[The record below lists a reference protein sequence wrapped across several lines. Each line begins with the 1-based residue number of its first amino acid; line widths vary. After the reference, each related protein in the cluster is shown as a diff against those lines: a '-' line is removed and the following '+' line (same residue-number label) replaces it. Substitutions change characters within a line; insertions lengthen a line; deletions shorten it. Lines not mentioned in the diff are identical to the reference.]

1 MRCQERAEQAQR
13 EDGKP
18 HAGGPGRLTHAER
31 VIDPASGLT
40 KGDLARYYV
49 QPPADE
55 TVSEGPAGLAGAR
68 AVGHRRGPVFPAP
81 HGCRDA
87 RRASVAGVP
96 VSGASALLELPTPRA
111 VLAAVQM
118 NAIEFHTWNAVK
130 TAIDKPDRIVF
141 DLDPGEGVPWEN
153 VGQAARVLRAL
164 LSEIGLDA
172 WLKTSGGKG
181 LHVLVP
187 LRRQHGWE
195 TTKDFSAAL
204 VRHLAQAWPQ
214 LFVAKSGPRNRV
226 GRIYADYLRNGFGA
240 TTVAPWSAGAAGPA
254 DLGADQLG
262 RTGAGARRRTGPSR
276 TRGSDW
282 ISAIVP
288 GMGMRR
294 RPGQGHGGAWFASV
308 VKARRRARGRRQA
321 GPRQGA
327 SDFFIEGAGCRT

>member
-1 MRCQERAEQAQR
+1 MPGERGRQTRR

-18 HAGGPGRLTHAER
+18 YAGGPGRLTHAER

-40 KGDLARYYV
+40 KGDLARYTQAAPLMRPYLKGR
-49 QPPADE
+49 P
-55 TVSEGPAGLAGAR
+55 VSLVR
-68 AVGHRRGPVFPAP
+68 AVGHRGPVFPAP

-130 TAIDKPDRIVF
+130 TTIDKPDRIVF
-141 DLDPGEGVPWEN
+141 DLDPGEGVPWES
-153 VGQAARVLRAL
+153 VRQAARVLRAL

-240 TTVAPWSAGAAGPA
+240 TTVAPWSARARPGLPISVPISWDELEQVRGGAHWTIA
-254 DLGADQLG
+254 DARERLDIGNRPWDGYAPQAWARPWRRLV
-262 RTGAGARRRTGPSR
+262 RVRREGARLSP
-276 TRGSDW
+276 
-282 ISAIVP
+282 
-288 GMGMRR
+288 
-294 RPGQGHGGAWFASV
+294 
-308 VKARRRARGRRQA
+308 A

>member
-1 MRCQERAEQAQR
+1 MRPYLKGRPVSLRA
-13 EDGKP
+13 P
-18 HAGGPGRLTHAER
+18 
-31 VIDPASGLT
+31 SGIG
-40 KGDLARYYV
+40 GDLFFQRHMDAAMPRARLLPESLYPGH
-49 QPPADE
+49 PP
-55 TVSEGPAGLAGAR
+55 
-68 AVGHRRGPVFPAP
+68 
-81 HGCRDA
+81 
-87 RRASVAGVP
+87 
-96 VSGASALLELPTPRA
+96 LLELPTPRA

-153 VGQAARVLRAL
+153 VGGGPVLRAL

-262 RTGAGARRRTGPSR
+262 RTGAGARRRALDH
-276 TRGSDW
+276 RGRAG
-282 ISAIVP
+282 AI
-288 GMGMRR
+288 GYRQSSLGCAAGL
-294 RPGQGHGGAWFASV
+294 GQGHGGAWFASV
-308 VKARRRARGRRQA
+308 VKRRRARGRRQA

>member
-1 MRCQERAEQAQR
+1 MDAAM
-13 EDGKP
+13 P
-18 HAGGPGRLTHAER
+18 
-31 VIDPASGLT
+31 
-40 KGDLARYYV
+40 
-49 QPPADE
+49 
-55 TVSEGPAGLAGAR
+55 GAR
-68 AVGHRRGPVFPAP
+68 LLPESLYPGHPP
-81 HGCRDA
+81 
-87 RRASVAGVP
+87 
-96 VSGASALLELPTPRA
+96 LLELPTPRA

-130 TAIDKPDRIVF
+130 TTIDKPDRIVF

-153 VGQAARVLRAL
+153 VRQAARVLRAL

-240 TTVAPWSAGAAGPA
+240 TTVAPWSARARPGLPISVPISWDELEQVRGGAHWTIADARERLDIGNRPWDGYAPQAWARPWRRLVRVRREGARLSPGRAASGRQRLLHRRRRMPHVVFLFIERNGVGPCIQEHRA
-254 DLGADQLG
+254 HL
-262 RTGAGARRRTGPSR
+262 AGARPL
-276 TRGSDW
+276 
-282 ISAIVP
+282 
-288 GMGMRR
+288 RR
-294 RPGQGHGGAWFASV
+294 RPSAHVPRRCLARPRPPPDRPRAGGATGQGVHLVAC
-308 VKARRRARGRRQA
+308 
-321 GPRQGA
+321 P
-327 SDFFIEGAGCRT
+327 

>member
-1 MRCQERAEQAQR
+1 M
-13 EDGKP
+13 
-18 HAGGPGRLTHAER
+18 
-31 VIDPASGLT
+31 
-40 KGDLARYYV
+40 
-49 QPPADE
+49 
-55 TVSEGPAGLAGAR
+55 
-68 AVGHRRGPVFPAP
+68 
-81 HGCRDA
+81 
-87 RRASVAGVP
+87 
-96 VSGASALLELPTPRA
+96 
-111 VLAAVQM
+111 
-118 NAIEFHTWNAVK
+118 
-130 TAIDKPDRIVF
+130 
-141 DLDPGEGVPWEN
+141 
-153 VGQAARVLRAL
+153 LRAL

-240 TTVAPWSAGAAGPA
+240 TTVAPWSARARPGLPISVPISWDELEQVRGGAHWTIA
-254 DLGADQLG
+254 D
-262 RTGAGARRRTGPSR
+262 ARER
-276 TRGSDW
+276 W

-294 RPGQGHGGAWFASV
+294 RARQGHGGAWFASV
-308 VKARRRARGRRQA
+308 VKARGCRQA